1 MLFKARKINVYSQKV
16 VNIHLVYQI
25 NILLFS
31 VGKDFP
37 LGNSL
42 LSAVELTAD
51 PDSNKHKYSG
61 NAIAFDTHGSFL
73 L

>member
-1 MLFKARKINVYSQKV
+1 M
-16 VNIHLVYQI
+16 
-25 NILLFS
+25 LFS

-51 PDSNKHKYSG
+51 PDSSKYKYSG
-61 NAIAFDTHGSFL
+61 NAIAFDTHESFL